1 MKKDIHPKYY
11 PEAKVSCACG
21 NTWTTGS
28 TKEEIR
34 TEVCSKCHPFFTGE
48 QQRLID
54 IEGQVDRFYKKL
66 QARQDFVEEETKKNA
81 EKTSPDRP
89 IEELELG
96 KRYSDALA
104 EAGITNV
111 GHILEKFEGGEAA
124 LLDIP
129 GVGRKTLIDIK
140 KKLRQLGYKLP
151 AAAEE
156 ISV

>member
-1 MKKDIHPKYY
+1 MKKNIHPKFY
-11 PEAKVSCACG
+11 PEAKVTCACG

-28 TKEEIR
+28 TKEEIQ

-66 QARQDFVEEETKKNA
+66 QARQDYVEEGKRKKA
-81 EKTSPDRP
+81 EKTSPDRA
-89 IEELELG
+89 IVELKLG
-96 KRYSDALA
+96 KRATDALA
-104 EAGITNV
+104 VAGMSNV
-111 GHILEKFEGGEAA
+111 GHILEKLEGGETA
-124 LLDIP
+124 LLELP
-129 GVGRKTLIDIK
+129 GIGRKTLIDIK
-140 KKLRQLGYKLP
+140 KKLRQLGYKIP

>member
-1 MKKDIHPKYY
+1 MKKEIHPKYY
-11 PEAKVSCACG
+11 PEAKVTCACG
-21 NTWTTGS
+21 NTWLTGS

-66 QARQDFVEEETKKNA
+66 QAREDFVEDKKRKDS
-81 EKTSPDRP
+81 EKTSPDRT
-89 IEELELG
+89 IVEF
-96 KRYSDALA
+96 
-104 EAGITNV
+104 
-111 GHILEKFEGGEAA
+111 GHLLEKLEGGEAA
-124 LLDIP
+124 LLDLP
-129 GVGRKTLIDIK
+129 GIGRKTLIDVK

>member
-1 MKKDIHPKYY
+1 MKKGIHPKYY
-11 PEAKVSCACG
+11 PEAKVTCACG

-28 TKEEIR
+28 TQEEIR

-66 QARQDFVEEETKKNA
+66 QARQDYVEEKDRKKA
-81 EKTSPDRP
+81 EKTSPDRA
-89 IEELELG
+89 IVELELG
-96 KRYSDALA
+96 KRATDALA
-104 EAGITNV
+104 KAGLTNV
-111 GHILEKFEGGEAA
+111 GHLLKKLEGGEVA
-124 LLDIP
+124 LLGLP
-129 GVGRKTLIDIK
+129 GIGRKTLIDIK